1 MTEENIRRVRFW
13 YGIFLSVF
21 TAAIGIL
28 FLAEVADIYF
38 GIGKFTSEEVGR
50 RLLQHVLA
58 PFILWVLAVI
68 AGFVLSVV
76 MPVAAKRKIK
86 PNAQKSLARLR
97 RRLPSAEGL
106 SEEGKADLAKVKKF
120 ELARIILWSVSAAMC
135 LAGAIATCVYVFD
148 KTNFASADDIPLCM
162 LNMAKFVLPFL
173 IVSFACCIGSTV
185 YEGVSAKYELPLV
198 KKLVA
203 AGGAPAEKKECA
215 VLTAVE
221 RKEKWIVLGVR
232 IAVFVLAVVFIILGT
247 LNGGV
252 GEVLEKAVNI
262 CRECIGIG

>member
-1 MTEENIRRVRFW
+1 MTEENIRRIRFW

-38 GIGKFTSEEVGR
+38 SIGTFTRAEVGR

-58 PFILWVLAVI
+58 PFILWVIAVI

-76 MPVAAKRKIK
+76 MPVNAKRKNK
-86 PNAQKSLARLR
+86 PNALKSLARLKK
-97 RRLPSAEGL
+97 RLPNG
-106 SEEGKADLAKVKKF
+106 EELTDEQKKDFARVRKF
-120 ELARIILWSVSAAMC
+120 ELVRVILWSVSAAMC
-135 LAGAIATCVYVFD
+135 LAAAIACAVYVFD
-148 KTNFASADDIPLCM
+148 KTNFSSTDYNSHILA
-162 LNMAKFVLPFL
+162 MAKFALPFV
-173 IVSFACCIGSTV
+173 IVSFACCIGTAV

-203 AGGAPAEKKECA
+203 VGGTPAEKRECA

-221 RKEKWIVLGVR
+221 KREKWIVLGAR
-232 IAVFVLAVVFIILGT
+232 IAVLVLAVVFIILGS

-252 GEVLEKAVNI
+252 GDVFRKAIKI
-262 CRECIGIG
+262 CTECIGLG

>member
-1 MTEENIRRVRFW
+1 MTEENVRRVRFW

-38 GIGKFTSEEVGR
+38 GIGKFTGEEVGR

-76 MPVAAKRKIK
+76 FPVAAKRKVK

-97 RRLPSAEGL
+97 RRLPGAKGL
-106 SEEGKADLAKVKKF
+106 SEEGKADLKKVKKF
-120 ELARIILWSVSAAMC
+120 ELARIILWSVSAAVC
-135 LAGAIATCVYVFD
+135 LAAAIATCVYVFN
-148 KTNFASADDIPLCM
+148 KTNFSTTDFNGHMID
-162 LNMAKFVLPFL
+162 MAKFALPFV
-173 IVSFACCIGSTV
+173 IVAFACCIGSTI

-203 AGGAPAEKKECA
+203 TGGTPAEKKECA
-215 VLTAVE
+215 VLSAVE
-221 RKEKWIVLGVR
+221 KKEKWIVLGVR
-232 IAVFVLAVVFIILGT
+232 IAVLVLAVVFIILGS

-252 GEVLEKAVNI
+252 GAVLEKAANL

>member
-38 GIGKFTSEEVGR
+38 SIGEFTRTEVGR
-50 RLLQHVLA
+50 RLLQHILA

-76 MPVAAKRKIK
+76 FPVTAKRKSK
-86 PNAQKSLARLR
+86 PNAQKALSRLK
-97 RRLPSAEGL
+97 RRLPNEEGL
-106 SEEGKADLAKVKKF
+106 SEEQKQDLARVKKF
-120 ELARIILWSVSAAMC
+120 ELVRVILWSVSAAMC
-135 LAGAIATCVYVFD
+135 LAGAIACAVYVFD
-148 KTNFASADDIPLCM
+148 KTNFSSTDYNTHILA
-162 LNMAKFVLPFL
+162 MAKFVLPFV
-173 IVSFACCIGSTV
+173 IVSFACCIGTAV
-185 YEGVSAKYELPLV
+185 YEGVSAKFELPLV

-203 AGGAPAEKKECA
+203 LGAPAKEQKECP

-221 RKEKWIVLGVR
+221 KREKWIVLGVR
-232 IAVFVLAVVFIILGT
+232 IAVAVLAVVFIILGA
-247 LNGGV
+247 LNGGAGGV
-252 GEVLEKAVNI
+252 FAKAVKI
-262 CRECIGIG
+262 CTECIGLG